1 LKETQAL
8 KVQRVQ
14 LQAQWVHKV
23 TQAMPVLKEQMEIL
37 DHKEQ
42 TVHKVSL
49 VHRVKL
55 VMLVLKVRMEKKVHK
70 VKLVLKVL

>member
-42 TVHKVSL
+42 
-49 VHRVKL
+49 
-55 VMLVLKVRMEKKVHK
+55 
-70 VKLVLKVL
+70 